1 MIERNLLDQTK
12 DLRPPQR
19 DVQSNFGDRES
30 LAMEEQRRIAERRA
44 EQGLSQNERVGGMQ
58 RRNDAQPIRDRNNLS
73 QPAIL
78 LPNYAPG
85 GKFYRGS
92 SGSINMPADP
102 YRDRLARLPDLSQP
116 ALRQQFQGNNSADA
130 QPTRQNDE
138 DSKLLSFRQLQN
150 NLEPADAQ
158 PININ
163 TNPIRPGGN
172 QGGGRNPSQ
181 TYQNQENRSFSNSY
195 GNSYGNSMSG
205 YQPQYGSRGGFGMQ
219 QPRYGGGMGIMGLQ
233 SPFGG
238 YGMQSPFGSYG
249 GGMQQPMYGG
259 GMQSPFGSYGMQQPM
274 YGGMQQ
280 GYGMQSPYGG
290 YGMQQPQYQSSPFSP
305 QFGGGIGSMFPG
317 MGGGYGGGYG
327 QPPQYGGG
335 YGQQPSYG
343 GGYGGGMGG
352 GNFGGNYG
360 GNMGG
365 GYGQQPPSYGGM
377 GGGFGQPMPQPMPI
391 DRPMPARPPIMDNY
405 RPVNTR
411 PAPMLMQTQGPDNI
425 GGIRP
430 AIMQTQGPDNIGT
443 QGPEN
448 LGFGRIGNDVVGYA
462 R

>member
-12 DLRPPQR
+12 DLRGPQR
-19 DVQSNFGDRES
+19 MVQSNFG
-30 LAMEEQRRIAERRA
+30 MEEQRRIAERRIA
-44 EQGLSQNERVGGMQ
+44 EQGLSQNERVGRKAIQ
-58 RRNDAQPIRDRNNLS
+58 NDAQPIYRDQP

-85 GKFYRGS
+85 GKFSRG
-92 SGSINMPADP
+92 SGSIEYTTDMGMPANP
-102 YRDRLARLPDLSQP
+102 YRDRLARLPDLSHP

-130 QPTRQNDE
+130 QPIQG
-138 DSKLLSFRQLQN
+138 N
-150 NLEPADAQ
+150 NPPVFDVIKFDGSGTI
-158 PININ
+158 PN
-163 TNPIRPGGN
+163 RVDR
-172 QGGGRNPSQ
+172 GGRNPSQ

-219 QPRYGGGMGIMGLQ
+219 QPMYGGGMQ

-249 GGMQQPMYGG
+249 GGMQQSMYGG

-365 GYGQQPPSYGGM
+365 GYGQQPPSYGG
-377 GGGFGQPMPQPMPI
+377 GGGFNQRPMPI
-391 DRPMPARPPIMDNY
+391 RQIEGPAMMR
-405 RPVNTR
+405 
-411 PAPMLMQTQGPDNI
+411 TQGPDNL
-425 GGIRP
+425 GGMMLMPQMRT
-430 AIMQTQGPDNIGT
+430 M
-443 QGPEN
+443 
-448 LGFGRIGNDVVGYA
+448 
-462 R
+462 

>member
-19 DVQSNFGDRES
+19 DVQSNFGM
-30 LAMEEQRRIAERRA
+30 LTEEQRRIA
-44 EQGLSQNERVGGMQ
+44 EQGLSQNERVG
-58 RRNDAQPIRDRNNLS
+58 RNRKAIQNDSQPIYRDQP

-85 GKFYRGS
+85 GKFSRGS
-92 SGSINMPADP
+92 GSMGMPMEEQRRIAEQG
-102 YRDRLARLPDLSQP
+102 L
-116 ALRQQFQGNNSADA
+116 FQNNRVGGM
-130 QPTRQNDE
+130 PRQNDE
-138 DSKLLSFRQLQN
+138 NSKLKSFRQLQG

-219 QPRYGGGMGIMGLQ
+219 QPMYGGGMGIMGLQ

-259 GMQSPFGSYGMQQPM
+259 GMQSPFGNPRLVVWRWNATTYVWWYAARIWNAVSIRWIWNATASVPEQP
-274 YGGMQQ
+274 
-280 GYGMQSPYGG
+280 
-290 YGMQQPQYQSSPFSP
+290 
-305 QFGGGIGSMFPG
+305 I
-317 MGGGYGGGYG
+317 
-327 QPPQYGGG
+327 
-335 YGQQPSYG
+335 
-343 GGYGGGMGG
+343 
-352 GNFGGNYG
+352 
-360 GNMGG
+360 
-365 GYGQQPPSYGGM
+365 
-377 GGGFGQPMPQPMPI
+377 
-391 DRPMPARPPIMDNY
+391 
-405 RPVNTR
+405 
-411 PAPMLMQTQGPDNI
+411 
-425 GGIRP
+425 
-430 AIMQTQGPDNIGT
+430 
-443 QGPEN
+443 
-448 LGFGRIGNDVVGYA
+448 
-462 R
+462 